1 MAPRELVNPIADLF
15 DAAVRH
21 MTVQLRCPRCGWTA
35 HFDPHAMWWLFERK
49 GWNDRISQVVA
60 HFYCDACRARGG
72 APVRPRIALLDVS
85 VPIDARLEMPTEQVW
100 KRMLSRRR

>member
-1 MAPRELVNPIADLF
+1 MRELVNPIADLF

-21 MTVQLRCPRCGWTA
+21 MTVQLSCPRCGHAA

-49 GWNDRISQVVA
+49 GWNDRIGQVVR
-60 HFYCDACRARGG
+60 HFFCSTCRSQTSTR
-72 APVRPRIALLDVS
+72 VRPHIALLDVS
-85 VPIDARLEMPTEQVW
+85 VPVDTPLQMPTPEAW